1 MEKIIARKREEEL
14 AGIRRRIWG
23 FTLIAAVFLML
34 LTGHMSAYG
43 AGGLEISTDYPGISV
58 MPGDS
63 LSIDLNLENTTGSGL
78 GLHICKV
85 LINLSG
91 GKIWVDSKEGE
102 YCEFLF
108 TLPAPP
114 SSPIK
119 GGKLKDQ

>member
-58 MPGDS
+58 MPKPVRWPDTFP
-63 LSIDLNLENTTGSGL
+63 LSVHPE
-78 GLHICKV
+78 
-85 LINLSG
+85 
-91 GKIWVDSKEGE
+91 
-102 YCEFLF
+102 
-108 TLPAPP
+108 P
-114 SSPIK
+114 
-119 GGKLKDQ
+119 